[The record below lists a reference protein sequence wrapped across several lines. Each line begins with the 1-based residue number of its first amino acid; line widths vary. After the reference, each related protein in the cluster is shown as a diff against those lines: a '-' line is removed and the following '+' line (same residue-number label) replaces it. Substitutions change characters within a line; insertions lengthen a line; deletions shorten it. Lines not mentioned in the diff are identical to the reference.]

1 MVIRLPTEKDF
12 DPFEGNLDAQWAWKH
27 FGGLSLEEAFNK
39 FQENPL
45 CYEEDF
51 LFMGHKAFVFYFPV
65 LDRYLREMREK
76 PRVKRDSSSVR
87 HIPQCI
93 QFQFDDPVDAHL
105 LSIKKAV
112 IELCDFMLTNL
123 QDFLDEWVNAKAV
136 ERYWQQLK
144 HRVSHYA

>member
-1 MVIRLPTEKDF
+1 MIMLPTEKDF

-27 FGGLSLEEAFNK
+27 FGGLSLDEAFNK

-65 LDRYLREMREK
+65 LDRYLREMCELPPALRNYL
-76 PRVKRDSSSVR
+76 RVRS
-87 HIPQCI
+87 IPQCI

-105 LSIKKAV
+105 LSIKEAV
-112 IELCDFMLTNL
+112 IELCELVLTNL
-123 QDFLDEWVNAKAV
+123 KDFLDEWVDEKDI
-136 ERYWQQLK
+136 EKQWQQLK
-144 HRVSHYA
+144 QRVSQYS